1 MHAKGSLDDKIEHE
15 FPHFAI
21 DLVEP
26 GRRRG
31 SVLRPPFGATLSFT
45 TALAAGGQRFFADD
59 RLFLDLTPVLLAG
72 HSLAI
77 APKLRLPLPVDAD
90 AAHRDFV
97 TQKSVLN

>member
-1 MHAKGSLDDKIEHE
+1 LSTNFLISLLIWWSQAADVMAFWD
-15 FPHFAI
+15 
-21 DLVEP
+21 
-26 GRRRG
+26 
-31 SVLRPPFGATLSFT
+31 PFGATLSFT

-90 AAHRDFV
+90 VAHRDFV